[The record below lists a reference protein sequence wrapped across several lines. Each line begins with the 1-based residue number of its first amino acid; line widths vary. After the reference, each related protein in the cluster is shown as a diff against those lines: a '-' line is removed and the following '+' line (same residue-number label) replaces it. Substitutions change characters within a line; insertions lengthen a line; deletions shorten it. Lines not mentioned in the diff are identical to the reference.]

1 VNKSA
6 FIVLAFLLLG
16 TGARADAQATK
27 STNSSSGPR
36 TAEARGI
43 EKFMGELYRRGQFNG
58 AVLVADREGIIY
70 RGAFGLANRTSNVAF
85 TPDTP
90 SCLASLSKPFTAL
103 AVMMLAE
110 QGSIKYDDHISEYIR
125 ELPPALGAAT
135 IRQLLGHTSGIPDYS
150 DLNVEHPGMTNADV
164 LRALTHVDHTEFHP
178 GEKYRYSNSG
188 YVLLSILVERV
199 SGTPLSEFL
208 QERVFGPLQMLRSF
222 ALTSDQ
228 QKAED
233 VARAYSGFGTSD
245 DYRAFVTGDGG
256 VYSTVDDLY
265 LFDRAL
271 YTDTLVRQSALA
283 EAFTPGSVRQGSTTY
298 GFGWNV
304 KEEDFGKRVWHTGST
319 AGFRAFIERRLAER
333 NVVIMLTNVGNS
345 KRVEINEALHA
356 ILEGRSASYPK
367 KSSAVALYEVIHTS
381 GVEEAINR
389 YRDYKEKSADE
400 YDLSESEL
408 NMLGY
413 QLLYGDKNAQSAIQI
428 FILNTLEHPSSSNA
442 FDSLAEAYQVA
453 GKKGLAKWNYW
464 KAILLDP
471 SNVHAKTMLAQLGSS
486 LYYTVAGILLGGVIL
501 VLLLYVIARRLRSKK
516 R

>member
-1 VNKSA
+1 VNKLA

-16 TGARADAQATK
+16 TGARADAQVKK

-58 AVLVADREGIIY
+58 AVLVADGEGIIY

-85 TPDTP
+85 TQDTP

-103 AVMMLAE
+103 AVMMLVE
-110 QGSIKYDDHISEYIR
+110 QGSIKYDDHISEYIG

-164 LRALTHVDHTEFHP
+164 LRALTHVDHTEFNP

-208 QERVFGPLQMLRSF
+208 QKRIFRPLRMQRSF
-222 ALTSDQ
+222 AFTSDQ

-233 VARAYSGFGTSD
+233 VARAYNGFGTSD

-265 LFDRAL
+265 VFDRAL

-345 KRVEINEALHA
+345 KRVEINEAIHA

-413 QLLYGDKNAQSAIQI
+413 QLLYGDKNSQSAIQI

-471 SNVHAKTMLAQLGSS
+471 SNVHAKMMLAQLGSS
-486 LYYTVAGILLGGVIL
+486 LYIVAGILLGGVIL
-501 VLLLYVIARRLRSKK
+501 VLLLYFIARRLRSKK
-516 R
+516 Q

>member
-1 VNKSA
+1 MNTAISA
-6 FIVLAFLLLG
+6 VLTVVLMTAG
-16 TGARADAQATK
+16 TEPTVQRANP
-27 STNSSSGPR
+27 SVSSLSRPSNAA
-36 TAEARGI
+36 AEIG
-43 EKFMGELYRRGQFNG
+43 KFMQELYRRGQFNG
-58 AVLVADREGIIY
+58 AVLVADRQGIVY
-70 RGAFGLANRTSNVAF
+70 RGGFGVANRASNTAF

-90 SCLASLSKPFTAL
+90 SCLASLSKPLTAL
-103 AVMMLAE
+103 AVMMLAKD
-110 QGSIKYDDHISEYIR
+110 GFIKYDNHIPEYIP

-135 IRQLLGHTSGIPDYS
+135 IRQLLTHTSGIPDYS
-150 DLNVEHPGMTNADV
+150 NRNVEHPGMTNADV

-178 GEKYRYSNSG
+178 GEKYQYSNSG

-199 SGTPLSEFL
+199 SGRPLSEFL
-208 QERVFGPLQMLRSF
+208 QKRIFGPLRMLRSF

-233 VARAYSGFGTSD
+233 VARAYSAFGTPD
-245 DYRAFVTGDGG
+245 DYQALVTGDGG

-283 EAFTPGSVRQGSTTY
+283 DAFTPASVRQGSTTY

-304 KEEDFGKRVWHTGST
+304 KEEDFGKRAWHTGST
-319 AGFRAFIERRLAER
+319 AGFRAFIERRPAER
-333 NVVIMLTNVGNS
+333 SVVIMLTSVGNS
-345 KRVEINEALHA
+345 KRVEINEAIHA
-356 ILEGRSASYPK
+356 ILEGRIAPYPK

-389 YRDYKEKSADE
+389 YRDYKEKSTDE

-413 QLLYGDKNAQSAIQI
+413 QLLYGDKSSQSAIQI

-453 GKKGLAKWNYW
+453 GKKGLAKSNYW
-464 KAILLDP
+464 KEILLDP

-486 LYYTVAGILLGGVIL
+486 LCIVAGILLGGVIL
-501 VLLLYVIARRLRSKK
+501 VLLLYLVRRRVRNKNS
-516 R
+516 